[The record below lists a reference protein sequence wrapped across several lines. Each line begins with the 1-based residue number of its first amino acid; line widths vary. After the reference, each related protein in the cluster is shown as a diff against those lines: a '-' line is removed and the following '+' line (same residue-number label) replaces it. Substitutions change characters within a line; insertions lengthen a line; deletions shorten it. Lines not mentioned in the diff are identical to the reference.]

1 MRLAIARAPSRVM
14 TTVEATAAPV
24 AAAVSRKIAAAFGPA
39 HMEVVNES
47 HMHNVPRGSETHF
60 KASGAPADLRSGGAS

>member
-60 KASGAPADLRSGGAS
+60 KASGAPADLRPGVAG